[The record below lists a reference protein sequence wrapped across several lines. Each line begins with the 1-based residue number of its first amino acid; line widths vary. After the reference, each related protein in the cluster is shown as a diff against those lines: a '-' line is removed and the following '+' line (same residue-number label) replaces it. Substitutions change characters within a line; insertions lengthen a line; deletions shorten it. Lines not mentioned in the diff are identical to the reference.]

1 MLVPCLALVVYTQ
14 ADERRAAIAS
24 VNADAMRL
32 IQIVTSNQAAQIEA
46 ARQLLKTFAR
56 LPQLHT
62 NDAAA
67 CNAFLAEMLKAYPLY
82 LNIGVADSNGNLV
95 CSALPFKG
103 PINVAD
109 RAYFKTALQM
119 KDFAIGDYQI
129 GRITQRPA
137 INYAYPL
144 RSASGGLEG
153 VVIVVQSL
161 GWLTAALANVEFPP
175 GAILVVTDRNGTV
188 LARMPDPGDWIGKT
202 LPEPQVLDIVSSQ
215 RDGGLFEATDAQGVG
230 RLWAHAPLIAGL
242 DLHASDRN
250 VQSRRIRRHQSAP
263 RPQSRRPRHRD
274 SGRPHR
280 GAGRRQVHPS
290 PRQGAGGRDREARVG

>member
-1 MLVPCLALVVYTQ
+1 MSLTSPARRRAIAADPQPQAQSESAAPPPQTRFFSLRLRLVTLVGLMLVPCLALVVYTQ
-14 ADERRAAIAS
+14 EDERRAAIAN

-32 IQIVTSNQAAQIEA
+32 IQIVASNQAAQIEA
-46 ARQLLKTFAR
+46 ARQLLQTFAR

-82 LNIGVADSNGNLV
+82 LNLGVADSNGNLV
-95 CSALPFKG
+95 CSALPFKV

-109 RAYFKTALQM
+109 RAYFKTTLQT

-129 GRITQRPA
+129 GRITQRPS
-137 INYAYPL
+137 IVYAYPL

-175 GAILVVTDRNGTV
+175 GAILVVTDR
-188 LARMPDPGDWIGKT
+188 
-202 LPEPQVLDIVSSQ
+202 QVRV
-215 RDGGLFEATDAQGVG
+215 RPPRRAER
-230 RLWAHAPLIAGL
+230 RLGESH
-242 DLHASDRN
+242 
-250 VQSRRIRRHQSAP
+250 
-263 RPQSRRPRHRD
+263 RPFAL
-274 SGRPHR
+274 G
-280 GAGRRQVHPS
+280 
-290 PRQGAGGRDREARVG
+290 